1 MKQTLCIGVLSLCA
15 CLSLSARGIIFGKVT
30 DAATGEA
37 LGFASVAIVSLN
49 LGASTELDGAYRLV
63 NVPDGTHT
71 LTVSYVG
78 YQEQKIEVTIADG
91 QEYELNVSL
100 APEGVALQAV
110 QITAQ
115 AFGQMAAVN
124 QQINSNTIVNVI
136 SKERLQELPDQNAA
150 EALGRLAGVAIQRD
164 GGEGQKVVL
173 RGLSPKYNSITV
185 NGERI
190 PSTDGDDRSVDLSMI
205 SPDMLAGVE
214 FFKAIK
220 PDMDADAVGGA
231 VNFIIRKAPE
241 ERRAEV
247 RLFGGYN
254 GQEQEFGQPRG
265 NFTFS
270 DRFFKNKKL
279 GLVFTAN
286 GQRVNR
292 SSDNLETAYYV
303 SGVDTETGE
312 PLIRVDQ
319 LRLADRLEYRSRYGA
334 SAAFDFELNK
344 NNSLLLTSNWAGT
357 DRDELRRR
365 RIFSVRNANQD
376 YEIREQFSTTK
387 LLTNSLSGDHR
398 FGALELTWRGSYS
411 QSRQN
416 LPESYSARFREDAAV
431 DRNILVDDQG
441 PDRIPE
447 GFYNRLDRTRLYDT
461 RFGTGLTVETNA
473 TAQIDFK
480 YNVKFGKDITGYLKT
495 GAKMRQTD
503 RERDRSEVFYRPYL
517 ISENPGRADRDPQLF
532 IRNVADILMA
542 NFLEDYQIEDFLN
555 GRFDMMPGNDK
566 IRQEAFAL
574 VSDVNINQYNEFY
587 GTNYQLGDTIRYNKS
602 LDIDKIKDFYNRY
615 KDNYQVNFDV
625 EAEDYEGREDIW
637 AGYLM
642 GEFNIGKR
650 LMLMGG
656 IRMEDTQQ
664 QYNSVSATQDDDDP
678 VTGGGRI
685 VNVGRVNG
693 YREWLPM
700 AHLRYKT
707 TDWMDVRLA
716 YTQTLA
722 RPDFINLVPWE
733 RINRNEN
740 TIRRGKAD
748 LLHTTATNYDAQL
761 SFYNN
766 RGMFTVSVFYK
777 ELDNVEI
784 RRFSRVT
791 SGEFN
796 GYQLFQPEN
805 APRTSTVQGLEL
817 DLQSNLRQ
825 LPNWLSGVVF
835 GANVTLVRSE
845 TYFPLLVVIPERF
858 IPEPPFFLPPQV
870 IDSLRIGRVP
880 GQADFIANGFVG
892 YEKGRFS
899 GRVSLNFQNNTL
911 NVIGER
917 GELDSFNDQSLRVDV
932 ASKYKLDKGGR
943 YQLFLNLNNL
953 TNQPEA
959 SFLGNRNLQQRGE
972 YFGATGEVGLAVKF
986 F

>member
-1 MKQTLCIGVLSLCA
+1 MKQILCIGLLSLWC
-15 CLSLSARGIIFGKVT
+15 CLSLSAKGTIYGMVKDGVT
-30 DAATGEA
+30 QEA
-37 LGFASVAIVSLN
+37 LGFASVAIPALN
-49 LGASTELDGAYRLV
+49 IGASTELDGAFRLV

-71 LTVSYVG
+71 VVVSYVG
-78 YQEQKIEVTIADG
+78 YQEQKIEVIITDG
-91 QEYELNVSL
+91 KDYELNIEL
-100 APEGVALQAV
+100 DPEGVALEAV

-220 PDMDADAVGGA
+220 PDMDADAIGGA
-231 VNFIIRKAPE
+231 VNFTIRKAPA
-241 ERRAEV
+241 ERKAEL

-270 DRFFKNKKL
+270 DRFLNKKL
-279 GLVFTAN
+279 GLVVTAN

-292 SSDNLETAYYV
+292 SSDNLETNYYV
-303 SGVDTETGE
+303 SGVDTESGD
-312 PLIRVDQ
+312 PIIKVDQ

-334 SAAFDFELNK
+334 SASLDYQFDK
-344 NNSLLLTSNWAGT
+344 NNSLLFTSNWAGT

-365 RIFSVRNANQD
+365 RIFSSRNANQD

-398 FGALELTWRGSYS
+398 LGVFEFTWRGSYS

-431 DRNILVDDQG
+431 DRNILIDNQG
-441 PDRIPE
+441 PDVIPN

-473 TAQIDFK
+473 TAQIDVK
-480 YNVKFGKDITGYLKT
+480 YNVKFGKDITGYFKT

-503 RERDRSEVFYRPYL
+503 RERDRSELFYRPYL
-517 ISENPGRADRDPQLF
+517 ANENPGRADRDPQLF

-542 NFLEDYQIEDFLN
+542 NFLEDYQIEDFLK

-566 IRQEAFAL
+566 IRQQIFTL
-574 VSDVNINQYNEFY
+574 VNDVDINQYNDFY
-587 GTNYQLGDTIRYNKS
+587 NTNYKIGDPIRYNSS
-602 LDIDKIKDFYNRY
+602 LDIDKVKAFYNRY
-615 KDNYQVNFDV
+615 KGEYQVNFDV
-625 EAEDYEGREDIW
+625 EAEDYNGKEDIW

-650 LMLMGG
+650 LLLMGG

-664 QYNSVSATQDDDDP
+664 QYTSVSAAQDDDDP
-678 VTGGGRI
+678 TTGGSRV
-685 VNVGRVNG
+685 VNVGRANG

-707 TDWMDVRLA
+707 SEWMDIRLA

-740 TIRRGKAD
+740 TIRRGKSD
-748 LLHTTATNYDAQL
+748 LLHTTAANYDAQL
-761 SFYNN
+761 SFYNKK
-766 RGMFTVSVFYK
+766 GMFTVSAFYK
-777 ELDNVEI
+777 ELNNIEI

-805 APRTSTVQGLEL
+805 APRTSTVKGLEL

-825 LPNWLSGVVF
+825 LQNWLSGIVF
-835 GANVTLVRSE
+835 GANVTFVRSE
-845 TYFPLLVVIPERF
+845 TYFPLLVIIPERF
-858 IPEPPFFLPPQV
+858 IPGPPFFLPPQV
-870 IDSLRIGRVP
+870 IDSLRLGRVP
-880 GQADFIANGFVG
+880 GQADFIANGFIG

-911 NVIGER
+911 SVVGER

-932 ASKYKLDKGGR
+932 ASKYKLDKAGR
-943 YQLFLNLNNL
+943 YQVFLNLNNL

-972 YFGATGEVGLAVKF
+972 YFGATGELGFAVKF